1 MWVALLA
8 VSLGLSLLT
17 GWAEAII
24 DASVLVAIYA
34 VGRLIT
40 MGHLTKAQ
48 RPCPGHL
55 AAGHRRPGWPAAW
68 SSAPPSGCPGLE
80 FLSQSQRAAPSYA
93 FFTSGSAP
101 RRSW

>member
-17 GWAEAII
+17 GSAEAII

-40 MGHLTKAQ
+40 HGPSHQGQ
-48 RPCPGHL
+48 RP
-55 AAGHRRPGWPAAW
+55 
-68 SSAPPSGCPGLE
+68 
-80 FLSQSQRAAPSYA
+80 
-93 FFTSGSAP
+93 
-101 RRSW
+101 